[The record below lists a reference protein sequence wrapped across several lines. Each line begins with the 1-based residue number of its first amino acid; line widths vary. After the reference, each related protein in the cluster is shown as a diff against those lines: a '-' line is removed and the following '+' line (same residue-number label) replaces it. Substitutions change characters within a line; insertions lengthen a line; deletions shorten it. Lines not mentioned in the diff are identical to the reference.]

1 MINSLQTSNGVSHL
15 ARQTTD
21 MAPITMDT
29 TVVPTAL
36 SNIMRSDVV
45 FIDSLKII
53 SGSGQSVIPVDKM
66 IQRKDIF
73 IPAH

>member
-1 MINSLQTSNGVSHL
+1 MINSLQTSNGVSYL

-45 FIDSLKII
+45 FVDRLKIL
-53 SGSGQSVIPVDKM
+53 SESGQSVIPVDKM
-66 IQRKDIF
+66 IQRKDVF
-73 IPAH
+73 ISAH